1 MREPTP
7 TPTPMPILAEAER
20 PSSEEEGDEGEV
32 AESGAE
38 LWDAEVRLDCDAV
51 FEGKFWLVEELDVD

>member
-7 TPTPMPILAEAER
+7 TPTPMPILVEVER
-20 PSSEEEGDEGEV
+20 PGSEEEV
-32 AESGAE
+32 VESGAE

-51 FEGKFWLVEELDVD
+51 LEGKFLLVEELDVD